1 MARLKKCRVAEN
13 VSVAYNILTLPYDN
27 LLRRKISDSSCI
39 KPQIN
44 FFLIYKYGSRNFVK
58 VRLYDPLRT
67 KIILFLNE
75 VPPA

>member
-1 MARLKKCRVAEN
+1 MERLNRCRDTEN
-13 VSVAYNILTLPYDN
+13 ASVARNILTLPYDN
-27 LLRRKISDSSCI
+27 LLTRKISDSSCI

-44 FFLIYKYGSRNFVK
+44 FFLIYNYGSRNFVK

-67 KIILFLNE
+67 KIILFLNA